1 MFRPIRGGNAFE
13 ETIERLFQIIKLGV
27 VKPGEKLPPERELA
41 AVFRISRET
50 LRDAMQSMQREG
62 YIEARLGRGGGQ
74 FVLQVPSARVVES
87 GRPLESRAAELND
100 VLGLR
105 FVLERGAAEL
115 AARRTLTY
123 DDESYLRDACNACT
137 DPMQEFRPADS
148 RLHIAIAELSGSA
161 SLAIHV
167 AEMRARLN
175 DLLDLIPLLP
185 PNIEHSHRQHVRIVN
200 AVIRGDSAAAV
211 LAVERHLAASAS
223 LLRAFLD

>member
-74 FVLQVPSARVVES
+74 FVVQVPSARAVETD
-87 GRPLESRAAELND
+87 RLVASRADELND

-115 AARRTLTY
+115 AARRTLTR
-123 DDESYLRDACNACT
+123 DDEAYLRDACNACT
-137 DPMQEFRPADS
+137 DPTQEFRPADS
-148 RLHIAIAELSGSA
+148 RLHIAIAEMSGSA
-161 SLAIHV
+161 SIAIHV

-200 AVIRGDSAAAV
+200 AIIRNDSAAAV